1 LLQKISK
8 NFQNKLQNAGHQKPA
23 KPAALSAAFPEIYAN
38 SLINFNAFTH
48 RLIWASPEHG
58 GNALP
63 ANLFQDDY
71 VSNFFSPGIRP
82 HPELRFGGDNFNKLN
97 TNFLS

>member
-71 VSNFFSPGIRP
+71 VSNFFLQEFALIRNSDL
-82 HPELRFGGDNFNKLN
+82 EETIS
-97 TNFLS
+97 TN